1 MSESAVMVIIHDEH
15 FGRLPCSFYENDI
28 CSSLIVSCKILEK
41 ATGGIMSGLLQVWGR
56 SRFIAWAGTVLLSS
70 GTIAG
75 YSNAYAVEKPEIFV
89 QKSINSIYSVAI
101 SPDGRYA
108 LSGSDDK
115 TVKLWEISTGRQI
128 RKLEGHTNR
137 VCSVAFSPD
146 GQYAASGSLD
156 TTVRL
161 WELSTGREMWTLKGH
176 SYSVSSV
183 VFSPKGRYVA
193 SGGWDSTVRLWD
205 VSTGKDV
212 WTLHAP
218 SDVESFAVSPDGQY
232 VLLGSLRDIGVKL
245 WEMSTDRE
253 VRTLKGHSGGVLS
266 VAFSPDGRYALSG
279 GSDKTVRLWELSTG
293 KELKT
298 FKGHPGDVRSVVFSP
313 DGKYVLSGS
322 AFRPLEAGS
331 SVPENHEETIKL
343 WEVSTGREVRT
354 LRGHSEVVNSIVF
367 SPDGRYALSG
377 GTDETIKLW
386 EISTGREIRTLRG
399 HSSAVYSLAISPD
412 GRYAITAN
420 DDKTA
425 KLWEISTGREV
436 RELRGHSGPLSS
448 VAFSPDGRYAL
459 TGSDDK
465 TVKLWEV
472 STGKEVRTLKGHPL
486 TVMTV
491 AISPDGRYVLSG
503 VADLLPYLTDIIL
516 WEVATGREVRR
527 LKGHVGVLSVAFSPD
542 GQYALSGGMHDSG
555 IKHSG
560 GIKLWEVSTGRE
572 IRTLAGHESSVN
584 SVAFSADGRYAIS
597 GGSYGDDTIKL
608 WDLST
613 GKEVTTLRGHSGT
626 VSSVAFS
633 PDGRYALSGGRDDQT
648 VKLWEVSTGR
658 EIRTLRGHA
667 SSVRSVAFSPNGR
680 HIFSGSVN
688 GDTRIWNLDT
698 GNEICTMVGFND
710 GEWIAI
716 TPEGYYN
723 SSLNGHKYLNV
734 RMGMKV
740 YGIDQFYDVFYRPDI
755 LMAKLKGED
764 IKPLIT
770 LTIDDAIKN
779 PPPEVDFT
787 TVPSNST
794 SPQAKVCYQAK
805 DTGGG
810 IGEVRLFHNGKLIQ
824 SDGFY
829 RDVDR
834 TTAGKIRLASLDSK
848 SIREDMR
855 SIVVKSMM
863 DVSPIVSKAK
873 GGDIFKDCVVVD
885 AIPGENEVSISAFNK
900 NNTVQSYMKTTSFT
914 ANIKAEDSHLYMMI
928 VGIDQYNDQSVNLK
942 YAVKDAKDIKD
953 KLIRQSKTL
962 YKPENI
968 HSVILT
974 DKEATKANIQSQL
987 SILSKEIKPADGF
1000 ILFVAG
1006 HGVLLQNQY
1015 FMLTHDFNGTIRDS
1029 SMISSNEIVEASKQI
1044 KSLSQLFIFDTC
1056 HAGGV
1061 DYIVSGLYDARMSVL
1076 AKKMG
1081 LHIYASANDQQAA
1094 MDGYNGNGLF
1104 TYTLLAGLNNNKDAD
1119 KYKDGKVSIVGLGEY
1134 SKQTTTNI
1142 SKEIGHSQTPLIIN
1156 FGKDSPIYKL
1166 Q

>member
-1 MSESAVMVIIHDEH
+1 
-15 FGRLPCSFYENDI
+15 
-28 CSSLIVSCKILEK
+28 
-41 ATGGIMSGLLQVWGR
+41 MSGLLQFWGR
-56 SRFIAWAGTVLLSS
+56 SIIIAWAGAVLLGSVVVTGCS
-70 GTIAG
+70 Q
-75 YSNAYAVEKPEIFV
+75 AYAAEKPEIFV

-108 LSGSDDK
+108 LSGSGAK
-115 TVKLWEISTGRQI
+115 TVILWDISTGRQI
-128 RKLEGHTNR
+128 RTLEGHTGR

-146 GQYAASGSLD
+146 GQYAASGSMD
-156 TTVRL
+156 STVKL
-161 WELSTGREMWTLKGH
+161 WEVSTGREVWTRKAD
-176 SYSVSSV
+176 SYSLWVYSV
-183 VFSPKGRYVA
+183 IFSPNGQYLA
-193 SGGWDSTVRLWD
+193 SGSDYDIKLWEI
-205 VSTGKDV
+205 STGKEV
-212 WTLHAP
+212 WKLHAP
-218 SDVESFAVSPDGQY
+218 LMLDSFAVSPDGKY
-232 VLLGSLRDIGVKL
+232 VLLGSLHDAGVRL

-266 VAFSPDGRYALSG
+266 VAFSPDGLYALSG
-279 GSDKTVRLWELSTG
+279 SADETVKLWEVSTG

-322 AFRPLEAGS
+322 SFRPLEAGS
-331 SVPENHEETIKL
+331 LVPENHEETIKL

-354 LRGHSEVVNSIVF
+354 LKGHSEVVNSIVF

-377 GTDETIKLW
+377 GTDATIKLW
-386 EISTGREIRTLRG
+386 EISTGREIRALTG

-412 GRYAITAN
+412 GRHALTAN

-425 KLWEISTGREV
+425 KLWEISTGREI
-436 RELRGHSGPLSS
+436 RALTGHSGPISS
-448 VAFSPDGRYAL
+448 AAFSPDGRYAL

-472 STGKEVRTLKGHPL
+472 STGREVRTLKGHPL

-491 AISPDGRYVLSG
+491 AFSPDGRYALSG

-542 GQYALSGGMHDSG
+542 GQYALSGGMHDSDYG
-555 IKHSG
+555 G

-572 IRTLAGHESSVN
+572 IRTLAGHESGVN

-597 GGSYGDDTIKL
+597 GGSGGDDTIKI

-613 GKEVTTLRGHSGT
+613 GREIRILRGHLGS
-626 VSSVAFS
+626 VSSVALS
-633 PDGRYALSGGRDDQT
+633 PDGRYALSGGEDDQT

-658 EIRTLRGHA
+658 EIRTLKGHA
-667 SSVRSVAFSPNGR
+667 SSVRSVAFSPDGR

-688 GDTRIWNLDT
+688 GDMRIWNLDT

-710 GEWIAI
+710 GEWITI

-723 SSLNGHKYLNV
+723 SSLNGHRYLNV

-829 RDVDR
+829 RDVAR
-834 TTAGKIRLASLDSK
+834 TTAGKIQLASLDSK

-855 SIVVKSMM
+855 SIVVKSTM

-873 GGDIFKDCVVVD
+873 EGDIFKDCLVVD
-885 AIPGENEVSISAFNK
+885 AVPGENEVSISAFNK
-900 NNTVQSYMKTTSFT
+900 NNTVQSYMKTTSFM
-914 ANIKAEDSHLYMMI
+914 ANIKAEDSHLYMML

-987 SILSKEIKPADGF
+987 SILSKKIKPADSF
-1000 ILFVAG
+1000 MIFVAG

-1015 FMLTHDFNGTIRDS
+1015 FMLTHDFNGTIKDS

>member
-1 MSESAVMVIIHDEH
+1 
-15 FGRLPCSFYENDI
+15 
-28 CSSLIVSCKILEK
+28 
-41 ATGGIMSGLLQVWGR
+41 MSGLLQFWGR
-56 SRFIAWAGTVLLSS
+56 SIIIAWAGAVLLGSVVVTGCS
-70 GTIAG
+70 Q
-75 YSNAYAVEKPEIFV
+75 AYAAEKPEIFV

-108 LSGSDDK
+108 LSGSGAK
-115 TVKLWEISTGRQI
+115 TVILWDISTGRQI
-128 RKLEGHTNR
+128 RTLEGHTGR

-146 GQYAASGSLD
+146 GQYAASGSMD
-156 TTVRL
+156 STVKL
-161 WELSTGREMWTLKGH
+161 WEVSTGREVWTRKAD
-176 SYSVSSV
+176 SYSLWVYSV
-183 VFSPKGRYVA
+183 IFSPNGQYLA
-193 SGGWDSTVRLWD
+193 SGSDYDIKLWEI
-205 VSTGKDV
+205 STGKEV
-212 WTLHAP
+212 WKLHAP
-218 SDVESFAVSPDGQY
+218 LMLDSFAVSPDGKY
-232 VLLGSLRDIGVKL
+232 VLLGSLHDAGVRL

-266 VAFSPDGRYALSG
+266 VAFSPDGLYALSG
-279 GSDKTVRLWELSTG
+279 SADETVKLWEVSTG

-322 AFRPLEAGS
+322 SFRPLEAGS
-331 SVPENHEETIKL
+331 LVPENHEETIKL

-354 LRGHSEVVNSIVF
+354 LKGHSEVVNSIVF
-367 SPDGRYALSG
+367 SPDGRYA
-377 GTDETIKLW
+377 
-386 EISTGREIRTLRG
+386 
-399 HSSAVYSLAISPD
+399 
-412 GRYAITAN
+412 
-420 DDKTA
+420 
-425 KLWEISTGREV
+425 
-436 RELRGHSGPLSS
+436 
-448 VAFSPDGRYAL
+448 
-459 TGSDDK
+459 
-465 TVKLWEV
+465 
-472 STGKEVRTLKGHPL
+472 
-486 TVMTV
+486 
-491 AISPDGRYVLSG
+491 LSG

-542 GQYALSGGMHDSG
+542 GQYALSGGMHDSDYG
-555 IKHSG
+555 G

-572 IRTLAGHESSVN
+572 IRTLAGHESGVN

-597 GGSYGDDTIKL
+597 GGSGGDDTIKI

-613 GKEVTTLRGHSGT
+613 GREIRILRGHLGS
-626 VSSVAFS
+626 VSSVALS
-633 PDGRYALSGGRDDQT
+633 PDGRYALSGGEDDQT

-658 EIRTLRGHA
+658 EIRTLKGHA
-667 SSVRSVAFSPNGR
+667 SSVRSVAFSPDGR

-688 GDTRIWNLDT
+688 GDMRIWNLDT

-710 GEWIAI
+710 GEWITI

-723 SSLNGHKYLNV
+723 SSLNGHRYLNV

-829 RDVDR
+829 RDVAR
-834 TTAGKIRLASLDSK
+834 TTAGKIQLASLDSK

-855 SIVVKSMM
+855 SIVVKSTM

-873 GGDIFKDCVVVD
+873 EGDIFKDCLVVD
-885 AIPGENEVSISAFNK
+885 AVPGENEVSISAFNK
-900 NNTVQSYMKTTSFT
+900 NNTVQSYMKTTSFM
-914 ANIKAEDSHLYMMI
+914 ANIKAEDSHLYMML

-987 SILSKEIKPADGF
+987 SILSKKIKPADSF
-1000 ILFVAG
+1000 MIFVAG

-1015 FMLTHDFNGTIRDS
+1015 FMLTHDFNGTIKDS